1 MENTLFNRIIADAN
15 RVPYFID
22 ISLIEHCNSL
32 TQTSNILLAISE
44 LATKK
49 TIPYTRIED
58 ISVDILLFLNQ
69 IRLNTGDDLYLKVWR
84 WLKSKLRT
92 YEAICNDM
100 EWYELSNN
108 FFKLSNCLKETI
120 KTKKVTE

>member
-84 WLKSKLRT
+84 
-92 YEAICNDM
+92 
-100 EWYELSNN
+100 
-108 FFKLSNCLKETI
+108 
-120 KTKKVTE
+120 